1 MKRFIYA
8 VLLLSLAGAGLS
20 LLMLVDHFYP
30 DTHARF
36 FTCGGGLVDSCFA
49 VSQSAYSSLLGIPIA
64 SLGLFFYLLI
74 AFSTLVAD
82 YAGGRYPGLC
92 AALLVPFTGA
102 GLAADAIL
110 GILLIHLRRPCA
122 ACMASYCITLA
133 LFIISILM
141 YRRLRAGSEAGPAGL
156 VRALVSI
163 FSIRGDESD
172 RKAVSSLFL
181 LFAVFMLFSIL
192 AAGVALRQKTSEA
205 GPPPQQ
211 LRAFL
216 NDLYARPAEDL
227 SLPPSV
233 LAIGRLDAPV
243 RIVVF
248 TDFLCGAC
256 RKFFQLER
264 VLLARYGRDISI
276 AHYNFPLDA
285 SCNRGMRETRYAGS
299 CLAARA
305 FLAAGRMGLYE
316 EYCIRH
322 LSQLKAPADGFGRDD
337 AMRIMERL
345 ADTARFFSELESPAV
360 AASLARD
367 IESAQRLKIEATPTI
382 FINGRRIEGVPPK
395 ELLFALIERELDN
408 R

>member
-1 MKRFIYA
+1 MERFVYA
-8 VLLLSLAGAGLS
+8 VLLLSLVGAGLS

-102 GLAADAIL
+102 GLAADAALGAIL
-110 GILLIHLRRPCA
+110 VYLRRPCA
-122 ACMASYCITLA
+122 ACIASYCITLA
-133 LFIISILM
+133 LFILSLLM
-141 YRRLRAGSEAGPAGL
+141 LRRLRRSTGAGL
-156 VRALVSI
+156 LNTLVSV
-163 FSIRGDESD
+163 FSIREEESD

-192 AAGVALRQKTSEA
+192 AAGVALRQKTSEP

-227 SLPPSV
+227 PLPPSV
-233 LAIGRLDAPV
+233 LATGRPDAPV

-256 RKFFQLER
+256 RKFIQLER
-264 VLLARYGRDISI
+264 ALLARYGGDISI

-305 FLAAGRMGLYE
+305 FLAAGRMGLFE

-322 LSQLKAPADGFGRDD
+322 LSQLKAPADGFGRED

-345 ADTARFFSELESPAV
+345 ADTARFFSELESSAV

-395 ELLFALIERELDN
+395 ELLFALIERELEN

>member
-8 VLLLSLAGAGLS
+8 MLLLSLAGAGLS

-74 AFSTLVAD
+74 AFSILVAD
-82 YAGGRYPGLC
+82 YAGGRYPGFC

-102 GLAADAIL
+102 GLAADAALGAIL
-110 GILLIHLRRPCA
+110 VYLRRPCA
-122 ACMASYCITLA
+122 ACMATYCITLA
-133 LFIISILM
+133 LFILSLLM
-141 YRRLRAGSEAGPAGL
+141 FRRLRQSTGEGL
-156 VRALVSI
+156 MSTLVSI
-163 FSIRGDESD
+163 FSIREDESD
-172 RKAVSSLFL
+172 RRAVSSLFV

-192 AAGVALRQKTSEA
+192 AAAVVLRQKTSEP

-211 LRAFL
+211 VRAFID
-216 NDLYARPAEDL
+216 DLYARPAEKL
-227 SLPPSV
+227 SLPQSV
-233 LAIGRLDAPV
+233 LAIGADDAPV

-264 VLLARYGRDISI
+264 LLLARYGRRLAII
-276 AHYNFPLDA
+276 HYNFPLES
-285 SCNRGMRETRYAGS
+285 SCNRSMRETRYAGS

-305 FLAAGRMGLYE
+305 FLAAGRMGLFE

-322 LSQLKAPADGFGRDD
+322 FSRGKPTAKGFDRDD
-337 AMRIMERL
+337 AARGAEGL
-345 ADTARFFSELESPAV
+345 ADTARFFRELDSPAT
-360 AASLARD
+360 AEALARD
-367 IESAQRLKIEATPTI
+367 IDIAQRLRIEATPTI
-382 FINGRRIEGVPPK
+382 FINGRRIEGVPPG
-395 ELLFALIERELDN
+395 EFLFAVIGRELEN